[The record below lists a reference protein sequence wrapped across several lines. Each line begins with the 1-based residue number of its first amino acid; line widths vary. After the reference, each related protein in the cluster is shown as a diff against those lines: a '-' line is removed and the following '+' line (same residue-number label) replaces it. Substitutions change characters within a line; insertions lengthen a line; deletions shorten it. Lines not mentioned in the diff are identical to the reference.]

1 MGTEVIM
8 PKVDMVMDTGT
19 FVEWLKKE
27 GDHVEK
33 GEPLFIVLTDKANI
47 EVEAPA
53 GGTLAGLRAQPND
66 VIPVTEV
73 IAYIL
78 EPGEALP
85 SAVGAPAQAAPTA
98 FVPAV
103 APHPSPVTTDVEV
116 SKAEAPART
125 AQPGR
130 AGSGKVR
137 ATPAARRLAAEL
149 GVDLALVSGRGT
161 HGRIHT
167 ADVQAFAEHW
177 PLRAAEQP
185 LGAAEQALGA
195 AEQSLS
201 TVVRPAAAA
210 PALRPEVAAL
220 QIPLP
225 VARQKQVVPLVG
237 PRKVIAERMAYSAF
251 TAPHITLSLRVDMS
265 EATRLRARVQDP
277 IEQKTGQRLSFTAIV
292 ARAVAAVLPLHPFLN
307 ASLQDDRIILWD
319 DVHLGIATSL
329 ENYSPEGTYPQGG
342 PMGGLIVPVIREAQT
357 KSLEQIV
364 SVLADLVERARAKR
378 LSPAEMSGSTFTISN
393 LGMFG
398 IESFTAIINPPES
411 AILAVGKIVD
421 TPASAESGVELR
433 PLMNLTLSAD
443 HRVVDGAT
451 AAHFLAGLKATLENP
466 YLLI

>member
-1 MGTEVIM
+1 MATEVIM
-8 PKVDMVMDTGT
+8 PKVDMVMETGT

-27 GDHVEK
+27 GARVEK
-33 GEPLFIVLTDKANI
+33 GDPLFIVLTDKANI
-47 EVEAPA
+47 EVEASAA
-53 GGTLAGLRAQPND
+53 GILAGLRAHPND
-66 VIPVTEV
+66 VIPVTQV

-85 SAVGAPAQAAPTA
+85 ASVGAAALSAAAPP
-98 FVPAV
+98 VPAAAQP
-103 APHPSPVTTDVEV
+103 APATTEEEP
-116 SKAEAPART
+116 SKAEA
-125 AQPGR
+125 GN
-130 AGSGKVR
+130 GKVR
-137 ATPAARRLAAEL
+137 ATPAARRVAAEL

-161 HGRIHT
+161 RGRIHT
-167 ADVQAFAEHW
+167 ADVQAY
-177 PLRAAEQP
+177 AEQRP
-185 LGAAEQALGA
+185 LGAAEQPPVA
-195 AEQSLS
+195 AVQHA
-201 TVVRPAAAA
+201 PAA
-210 PALRPEVAAL
+210 PAFRPEVAAL

-225 VARQKQVVPLVG
+225 MARQKQVVPLAG
-237 PRKVIAERMAYSAF
+237 PRKIIAERMAYSAF

-265 EATRLRARVQDP
+265 EATRLRARVQGP

-307 ASLQDDRIILWD
+307 ASLQDDSIILWE

-329 ENYSPEGTYPQGG
+329 EDY
-342 PMGGLIVPVIREAQT
+342 LIVPVIHEAQT

-364 SVLADLVERARAKR
+364 SALADLVERARAKR
-378 LSPAEMSGSTFTISN
+378 LAPAEMSGSTFTISN

-421 TPASAESGVELR
+421 TPVSTESGSELR
-433 PLMNLTLSAD
+433 PMMNLTLSAD

-451 AAHFLAGLKATLENP
+451 AAHFLAGLKTTLENP